1 MTVQPLS
8 AKATPSQN
16 VTTKAVFTKNRFA
29 KTALALLV
37 ATAVAGCS
45 VSPSRL
51 SDNDVM
57 ANTVDNQT
65 LLAEDF
71 APVTQA
77 IDLNEAFART
87 IKHNRDAR
95 LKAFEAVVSQG
106 QLAVDQFDML
116 PELAA
121 RAGYTY
127 RNNYAASASVSFSGD
142 EPAAL
147 GNNPSYSVSSDKSTV
162 NASIGAT
169 WDVLDFGLSYFRA
182 KQQADR
188 FLISKERERKV
199 VHTIMQQ
206 ARNAYYRAVSAER
219 LLNKINPLIIQSR
232 SALAD
237 SARIEQMRA
246 QSPMEALNYQRALL
260 ESLRT
265 LQDLRKDLMPAKAEL
280 ATLMGLNP
288 AEPFELADVS
298 TPNFQVPEF
307 NLDISAMERTALV
320 RRPELIE
327 AQYQERI
334 TKEEISSSFL
344 TLFPNLSLNAGVYYD
359 GSDYLR
365 NNDWASAGLGVN
377 WNLMNVF
384 RYGKID
390 QLNKLKVAATKQQA
404 LAVSMA
410 VISQVHIANIEY
422 AEAQDTYDL
431 STRYLEVANRIQE
444 QVQSSRAAQNVGEL
458 TVISEEL
465 NALLAELRR
474 DLAYAD
480 LQNTFGKMLVSM
492 GLDPLP
498 NGFGGMNLEEL
509 SSAFDIMFER
519 WSQGDVD
526 VVSEEQM
533 QAAYLSVKAMREE
546 G

>member
-1 MTVQPLS
+1 MPVQPLS
-8 AKATPSQN
+8 ATATPSQT
-16 VTTKAVFTKNRFA
+16 VSRRVVFTKNRFA

-57 ANTVDNQT
+57 ANTVEIQT
-65 LLAEDF
+65 LF
-71 APVTQA
+71 ADAFSPFTQA
-77 IDLNEAFART
+77 FDLNEAFART

-147 GNNPSYSVSSDKSTV
+147 GNNPSYSVSSDKCTV

-237 SARIEQMRA
+237 STRIEQMRA
-246 QSPMEALNYQRALL
+246 QSPMDALNYQRALL

-480 LQNTFGKMLVSM
+480 LQNTFGKILVSM

>member
-1 MTVQPLS
+1 M
-8 AKATPSQN
+8 
-16 VTTKAVFTKNRFA
+16 AVRPVFA
-29 KTALALLV
+29 KTLLAVLT
-37 ATAVAGCS
+37 AAAVAGCS

-57 ANTVDNQT
+57 ANAVENRA

-71 APVTQA
+71 APITQP

-121 RAGYTY
+121 RAGYAY
-127 RNNYAASASVSFSGD
+127 RNNYGASASARFVDD
-142 EPAAL
+142 EPAEL
-147 GNNPSYSVSSDKSTV
+147 GDYSVSSDKSSFTGSV
-162 NASIGAT
+162 GAT

-219 LLNKINPLIIQSR
+219 LLAKIDPLIIKSR
-232 SALAD
+232 AALAD
-237 SARIEQMRA
+237 SVRIEQMRA
-246 QSPMEALNYQRALL
+246 QSPMDALTYQRALL

-265 LQDLRKDLMPAKAEL
+265 LQDLRKDLTPAKAEL

-288 AEPFELADVS
+288 AESFELADVNA
-298 TPNFQVPEF
+298 PDFMVPEM
-307 NLDISAMERTALV
+307 NLDIDTMERTALV
-320 RRPELIE
+320 RRPELME

-334 TKEEISSSFL
+334 TKEEVSSTFL
-344 TLFPNLSLNAGVYYD
+344 TLFPNLSLNAGLYYD

-365 NNDWASAGLGVN
+365 NNDWTSAGLGVN

-384 RYGKID
+384 RYGKIE
-390 QLNKLKVAATKQQA
+390 QLNTLKMAATKQQA

-410 VISQVHIANIEY
+410 VVSQVHIANIEY
-422 AEAQDTYDL
+422 SEAHQSYDFAID
-431 STRYLEVANRIQE
+431 YLDVANRIQE
-444 QVQSSRAAQNVGEL
+444 QIQSSQATQSVGEL
-458 TVISEEL
+458 PVIREEL
-465 NALLAELRR
+465 NTLLAELRR
-474 DLAYAD
+474 DVAYAD
-480 LQNTFGKMLVSM
+480 LQNSFGKILVSM

-498 NGFGGMNLEEL
+498 NGFGGMTLAEL
-509 SSAFDIMFER
+509 ASAFDSMFER
-519 WSQGDVD
+519 WSQGQVET
-526 VVSEEQM
+526 VSEEQM
-533 QAAYLSVKAMREE
+533 QSAYLAKETTEQEE
-546 G
+546 

>member
-1 MTVQPLS
+1 MAVHP
-8 AKATPSQN
+8 
-16 VTTKAVFTKNRFA
+16 VFTKTMFA
-29 KTALALLV
+29 KTAVAILV
-37 ATAVAGCS
+37 ATVVAGCS

-57 ANTVDNQT
+57 ANAVENQT

-116 PELAA
+116 PDLAA
-121 RAGYTY
+121 RAGYAY
-127 RNNYAASASVSFSGD
+127 RNNYAASASVSFIGD

-147 GNNPSYSVSSDKSTV
+147 GSNPSYSVSSDKSTFTGSV
-162 NASIGAT
+162 GAT

-199 VHTIMQQ
+199 VQTIMQQ
-206 ARNAYYRAVSAER
+206 TRNAYYRAVSSER
-219 LLNKINPLIIQSR
+219 LLAKIDPLIIQSR
-232 SALAD
+232 AALAD

-246 QSPMEALNYQRALL
+246 QSPMEALTYQRALL

-288 AEPFELADVS
+288 AESFELADVG
-298 TPNFQVPEF
+298 TPDFQVPELD
-307 NLDISAMERTALV
+307 LDINTMERTALV

-334 TKEEISSSFL
+334 TKEEVNSAFL
-344 TLFPNLSLNAGVYYD
+344 TLFPSLSLSAGLNYD

-365 NNDWASAGLGVN
+365 NNDWASAGVGVN

-390 QLNKLKVAATKQQA
+390 QLNNLKMAATKQQA

-422 AEAQDTYDL
+422 AEAQNSYDL
-431 STRYLEVANRIQE
+431 AINYLDVANRIQD
-444 QVQSSRAAQNVGEL
+444 QIQSSRAAQNVGEL
-458 TVISEEL
+458 TVISEQV

-474 DLAYAD
+474 DVAYAD
-480 LQNTFGKMLVSM
+480 LQNSFGKILVSM

-498 NGFGGMNLEEL
+498 NGFGGMKLEEL
-509 SSAFDIMFER
+509 AKAFDSMFGR
-519 WSQGDVD
+519 WSQGDID
-526 VVSEEQM
+526 AVSEEQM
-533 QAAYLSVKAMREE
+533 QAAYLAKQAAEKEE
-546 G
+546 

>member
-8 AKATPSQN
+8 AKAMPSQN

-29 KTALALLV
+29 MTALALLV

-51 SDNDVM
+51 SDNAVM
-57 ANTVDNQT
+57 ANTVENQT

-162 NASIGAT
+162 SGSIGAT